1 MDKFIYV
8 TLCKLIE
15 YDYLREAA
23 KLFFYFL
30 RIKSEFVLMQEQ
42 RRIVRLKIVD
52 NLRIDDIKISSKLP
66 LKSLYTDIMM
76 KVELKKI
83 TDLIKDI

>member
-1 MDKFIYV
+1 
-8 TLCKLIE
+8 
-15 YDYLREAA
+15 
-23 KLFFYFL
+23 
-30 RIKSEFVLMQEQ
+30 MQEQ

-52 NLRIDDIKISSKLP
+52 NLRIDDIKISLKLP

-83 TDLIKDI
+83 TNLIKDI